1 MTPLEIAA
9 ILALTAWAVYRQT
22 VVAEITLSPARF
34 RMAAVYA
41 VVGLL
46 VGGFD
51 LPHGW
56 AGWAMIATGLA
67 LSVVVG
73 LVRGRSPGSG
83 PPTAGS
89 GARRRSSAVVPWL
102 WCRSPSGSAR
112 SRRRTELRGPGRV
125 WVPPAVRG
133 SSCPRRDGRVAG

>member
-73 LVRGRSPGSG
+73 LVRGRCTRIWAADGRLWRQAEIVRGRALALVPVAERLG
-83 PPTAGS
+83 TV
-89 GARRRSSAVVPWL
+89 SSA
-102 WCRSPSGSAR
+102 
-112 SRRRTELRGPGRV
+112 
-125 WVPPAVRG
+125 
-133 SSCPRRDGRVAG
+133 D

>member
-56 AGWAMIATGLA
+56 AG
-67 LSVVVG
+67 
-73 LVRGRSPGSG
+73 
-83 PPTAGS
+83 
-89 GARRRSSAVVPWL
+89 
-102 WCRSPSGSAR
+102 
-112 SRRRTELRGPGRV
+112 
-125 WVPPAVRG
+125 
-133 SSCPRRDGRVAG
+133 